1 MNHQSDIM
9 INEVGLRDG
18 LQGVVQPVTTE
29 QRINIITLLI
39 EAGLRF
45 IQVCS
50 FVNPKKIPQMSKA
63 EQLVKQL
70 PQQDGIKYSSFV
82 LNQIGLERAHSVG
95 IKKIETSLSVSE
107 SYSRKN
113 MGLSVKDAQAQIM
126 DIVSSAKKAK
136 MDIRAGLQCVWG
148 CAYEQ
153 KPDLPRI
160 LKLLENLLKSEVE
173 VICLADSIGAAKPNE
188 IEIVLENIIKTFPEV
203 NIALHLHINKFQ
215 RENIKLAVDMGVNQ
229 FDTSIGGIG
238 GSPYMQGSKGNIA
251 TEETVDL
258 LNTLGIRSGID
269 LFNLAKASRFLDGI
283 IDSAYFHG
291 KLYKLLSK

>member
-1 MNHQSDIM
+1 MNHQSDIT

-18 LQGVVQPVTTE
+18 LQGVVQTVTID
-29 QRINIITLLI
+29 QRINIIKLLI

-50 FVNPKKIPQMSKA
+50 FVNPDKIPQMSNA
-63 EQLVKQL
+63 EKLVKQL
-70 PQQDGIKYSSFV
+70 PQKDGVKYSSFV

-95 IKKIETSLSVSE
+95 IKKIETSLSISE
-107 SYSRKN
+107 SYSQKN
-113 MGLSVKDAQAQIM
+113 MGLSVKDAQIQIM
-126 DIVSSAKKAK
+126 EIVSNAKKAK

-153 KPDLPRI
+153 KPKLSRI

-173 VICLADSIGAAKPNE
+173 VICLADSIGGAKPKE

-203 NIALHLHINKFQ
+203 NIALHLHINRFQ
-215 RENIKLAVDMGVNQ
+215 MENITLAVDMGVNQ
-229 FDTSIGGIG
+229 FDTSFGGIG
-238 GSPYMQGSKGNIA
+238 GSPFMKNSKGNIA
-251 TEETVDL
+251 TEETVDI
-258 LNTLGIRSGID
+258 LNNLGIRSGID
-269 LFNLAKASRFLDGI
+269 IVSLAKASRFLERI

-291 KLYKLLSK
+291 KLYKLLSE